1 MDKRQYE
8 VEIAGVEMAIL
19 SDEREEF
26 VMRLV
31 RDLDEKIRQI
41 TSASRNCSKMDAA
54 LLVALDVS
62 SEKTKAEKRIRN
74 LEAQIGLYDAN
85 LRRLREENVKLREAM
100 LSGKLADV
108 PSAEVTSEEAPE
120 DASAENAAA
129 ENAAAEEAPA
139 SESSDGD
146 VPAEPAKAENA
157 EENVPEQLDLT
168 SAMSEPAPA
177 AAVPE
182 AAPAARSDKLRQ
194 IESLLRGK

>member
-1 MDKRQYE
+1 MDKRKYE

-26 VMRLV
+26 VLRLV
-31 RDLDEKIRQI
+31 RELDEKIRQI

-62 SEKTKAEKRIRN
+62 SEKAKAEKRIRN

-100 LSGKLADV
+100 LAGKLADV
-108 PSAEVTSEEAPE
+108 PSAEDPSEDAPE
-120 DASAENAAA
+120 AAPAEDAPADT
-129 ENAAAEEAPA
+129 AAAEEAPA
-139 SESSDGD
+139 SEPPVDD
-146 VPAEPAKAENA
+146 VPAAPAEAEKAE
-157 EENVPEQLDLT
+157 ERVPEQLDLA
-168 SAMSEPAPA
+168 SAMSAAPA
-177 AAVPE
+177 EEPE

-194 IESLLRGK
+194 IESLLRGR